1 MPNYLTQ
8 VFPDSVAPIFAD
20 WFSGE
25 LRYLS
30 LKFYT
35 GKLVCE
41 CEALQAASVMQVQR
55 GRILVGKDA

>member
-1 MPNYLTQ
+1 MPNYLKM

-41 CEALQAASVMQVQR
+41 CEALQAAWLARMREPGST
-55 GRILVGKDA
+55 AYAN